1 MNPNLTPGEF
11 KRIQDFI
18 EKICGIA
25 ITEDKAYL
33 IECRLS
39 GIMSGSGFHTYDSF
53 FHAAQGDPVLMGRI
67 IDAITTNETLWFRDQ
82 SPWLILERVLIP
94 EYVRL
99 LRQREK
105 AKIRIW
111 SAGCSTGQE
120 PYSIAMCID
129 QTLARNNISDISL
142 CEFEILASD
151 ISQSAL
157 ASAQAGQYD
166 NIAMTRGLDERY
178 RNIYFRNS
186 NNIWKVEDRIRN
198 AITFKPFNLQHDFY
212 GMGEF
217 DLVFCRYTLIYFSDN
232 LRKQI
237 LSKIFRCL
245 KENGALLIGSSEL
258 IMDYSRYFN
267 MEQREGGVLYQRK
280 GNTA

>member
-166 NIAMTRGLDERY
+166 NIAITRGLDERY
-178 RNIYFRNS
+178 RNIYFRSS

-245 KENGALLIGSSEL
+245 KEDGALLIGSSEL
-258 IMDYSRYFN
+258 IMDYSRYFS